1 MDWLVDRFKGV
12 PEKLAFIHD
21 GRLVTYKQVVDL
33 ISTFRL
39 QIQGAQI
46 KSGDIVVVVGDYSP
60 EVFCLTMALALN
72 KSIVIPLTKD
82 SVIDESIALR
92 SSGSDWYIQFASNGQ
107 DFKIEKRSAP
117 TESQLVQ
124 DFRKKNEPG
133 MILYSSGSTGLPK
146 GMLYNLSRVLEKFR
160 HQRKATIA
168 IPFLMIDHFG
178 GINTILSIVS
188 SLGTVVTVIDR
199 SVKSICRA
207 IENYNVELLPT
218 TPSFLT
224 MLVASNICDQFNL
237 SSIKRIS
244 YGTEVMPQSTLDRV
258 RAAFPGVELLQTY
271 GLSEVGVMRSQS
283 RGDGSLWVKLG
294 GAGFETRVIDDIL
307 WIKSNFAMEGYI
319 NAKSEFNA
327 DGWFNTQDRVE
338 VDGEYFKILGRTTD
352 IINVGG
358 QKVYPAEIENFL
370 LQLDNVLDVSV
381 YGEKSSMLGQMVV
394 AKFQLK
400 EYEPVNELKR
410 RIRLACHGKI
420 SAYKIPSK
428 VLISEVSLY
437 SSRQKKVRM
446 AVSVSVNAANKPES
460 KHGD

>member
-1 MDWLVDRFKGV
+1 MDWLVDRFKEA

-21 GRLVTYKQVVDL
+21 GRLVTYKQVVDT
-33 ISTFRL
+33 ISTFQL

-46 KSGDIVVVVGDYSP
+46 KAGDIVVVVGDYSP

-107 DFKIEKRSAP
+107 DFKIEKRSVP
-117 TESQLVQ
+117 TESQLVR

-146 GMLYNLSRVLEKFR
+146 GMLYNFSRVLEKFR

-224 MLVASNICDQFNL
+224 TLVASNICNQFKL

-258 RAAFPGVELLQTY
+258 RATFPEVELLQTY

-294 GAGFETRVIDDIL
+294 GAGFETKVIDDIL
-307 WIKSNFAMEGYI
+307 WVKSDFAMEGYI
-319 NAKSEFNA
+319 NAKSEFND

-370 LQLDNVLDVSV
+370 LQVDNVLDVSV
-381 YGEKSSMLGQMVV
+381 YGETSPMLGQMVV

-400 EYEPVNELKR
+400 ELEPINDLKR

-437 SSRQKKVRM
+437 SSRQKKVRT
-446 AVSVSVNAANKPES
+446 AVSVSVDAAS
-460 KHGD
+460 KSDGEVEG

>member
-1 MDWLVDRFKGV
+1 MDWLVDRFKGAS
-12 PEKLAFIHD
+12 EKFAFIHD
-21 GRLVTYKQVVDL
+21 GRLVTYKQVVDI
-33 ISTFRL
+33 ISTFQL

-46 KSGDIVVVVGDYSP
+46 KAGDIVVVVGDYSP

-117 TESQLVQ
+117 TESQLVR

-146 GMLYNLSRVLEKFR
+146 GMLYNFSRVLEKFR

-224 MLVASNICDQFNL
+224 MLVASNICNQFNL

-258 RAAFPGVELLQTY
+258 RAAFPEVELLQTY

-294 GAGFETRVIDDIL
+294 GAGFETKVIDDIL
-307 WIKSNFAMEGYI
+307 WIKSDFAMEGYI

-370 LQLDNVLDVSV
+370 LQVDNVLDVSV
-381 YGEKSSMLGQMVV
+381 YGETCPMLGQMVV

-400 EYEPVNELKR
+400 ELEPVNELKR

-428 VLISEVSLY
+428 VLISEASLY
-437 SSRQKKVRM
+437 SSRQKKVRT
-446 AVSVSVNAANKPES
+446 AVSVSVDAAS
-460 KHGD
+460 KSDGEIEN